1 MQLPTLLGTIVKSG
15 KITVSAND
23 VEAIQI
29 SAENNNIDLKI
40 KDKEIIKQLI
50 QGGTGN
56 TSLRQ
61 LLNML
66 KEMAKELKEEEIT
79 ITVSYNDDVV
89 VTIGSK
95 ARPTLSKLVT
105 RSDNI
110 EINSLR
116 RLLQLGL

>member
-89 VTIGSK
+89 VTLGSK

>member
-40 KDKEIIKQLI
+40 KDKGIIKQLI